1 MKSSIYE
8 KYLELKK
15 ENSDNLYLFKIGLF
29 YDFLD
34 EDAISV
40 SKVTTLKLINHSKDI
55 LKCGFPEN
63 SLDKYMDIF
72 NNIGINVVLVED
84 NNFEKDNVILERY
97 LNKIKNININDITPI
112 DCMKIL
118 SELKELL

>member
-34 EDAISV
+34 DDAIKV
-40 SKVTTLKLINHSKDI
+40 SKVTTLKLINHSKEI

-63 SLDKYMDIF
+63 SLDKYMNIF
-72 NNIGINVVLVED
+72 DNIGIDVVIVED
-84 NNFEKDNVILERY
+84 NNVEKDTVALEKY
-97 LNKIKNININDITPI
+97 LNKIKKMDIDDITPLES
-112 DCMKIL
+112 MKIL
-118 SELKELL
+118 SKLKELL